1 MVTVSSCAPEVYSSP
16 STVSLVDQFCSCPAA
31 AKLLASDQ
39 LIKPLFIES
48 RDIPG
53 AKTSSD
59 YDNYW
64 NLKKITI
71 LIPLSHLHKE
81 EALTDLAFEVFNAQR
96 SDSDLLKQAER
107 GNMGMDDFARKLE
120 ELEMAETHGHYALRE
135 QCAKAWKIPAEP
147 NELKDLDLEV
157 TRFAQETECHTDA
170 IRSRWIDKFQKNYC
184 SKHPEDSRSCKMK
197 KKDLCDS
204 KKVQL
209 MPEAESMDF
218 IFARVCKMFP
228 DAHEN
233 VKNHPVYRRIVEQ
246 ACPEA
251 LGINDD
257 HSTLLA
263 AAVSFAASLAA
274 AISITRYIYRRI

>member
-1 MVTVSSCAPEVYSSP
+1 MIAVSSCAPGVYSSP

-39 LIKPLFIES
+39 LMNPLFIES

-53 AKTSSD
+53 AQTEPI
-59 YDNYW
+59 YDNDW

-71 LIPLSHLHKE
+71 LIPLTHLHKE

-96 SDSDLLKQAER
+96 SDSDHLKQAER
-107 GNMGMDDFARKLE
+107 GNVGMDDFARKFE
-120 ELEMAETHGHYALRE
+120 ELETADTHGQYALRE
-135 QCAKAWKIPAEP
+135 QCAKAWKIPPEP
-147 NELKDLDLEV
+147 NELKEVDLEV
-157 TRFAQETECHTDA
+157 DLFAQETECHTDA

-184 SKHPEDSRSCKMK
+184 SKHPEDSRSCKVK
-197 KKDLCDS
+197 KKDLCDL

-209 MPEAESMDF
+209 MPETESIDF
-218 IFARVCKMFP
+218 ILARVCKRFP

-233 VKNHPVYRRIVEQ
+233 VKNHPAYRRIVAQ

-251 LGINDD
+251 LGITDD

-263 AAVSFAASLAA
+263 AAVSIAAGLAA